1 MLIIGGGLL
10 GCGAVEMLFSSET
23 FQAKALIPLINNYLD
38 AESSHDLAIR
48 MASWGLFPRFGTSRK
63 EYPELNC
70 EFLGKPIRNPIGLAA
85 GFDKNGEAIRSLAEM
100 SGFGIIEIGSITPI
114 PQKGN
119 HRPRVFRL
127 KEDEGII
134 SRSGFNN
141 DGVGKVQQRVKE
153 ARSDWMD
160 DFAMFGVNLGNNMLT
175 DDAKIDY
182 EIGVNYF
189 ATYSDYI
196 VLNISTPNSLNLRSL
211 LKKCELHKLLM
222 YVKRT
227 IDVMALESRPKVLL
241 KIPPDLTEEE
251 KKNIAKIILDSKYG
265 IDALVVSSATTNR
278 PNTLKS
284 ENKAEAGELSGAPLR
299 HISTECVREM
309 YRLTEG
315 RVPIVGCGGVL
326 SGADAYEKIRAGA
339 SVVQLYSAIAFYGF
353 PVVGKMKRELV
364 ELLLRDGYTNV
375 SQAVGA
381 DQRV

>member
-1 MLIIGGGLL
+1 
-10 GCGAVEMLFSSET
+10 
-23 FQAKALIPLINNYLD
+23 
-38 AESSHDLAIR
+38 

-70 EFLGKPIRNPIGLAA
+70 EVIVEFSVIVRLFFTLQPLAEAVADLLPFQFLGKPIRNPIGLAA

-175 DDAKIDY
+175 DDAK
-182 EIGVNYF
+182 
-189 ATYSDYI
+189 
-196 VLNISTPNSLNLRSL
+196 L
-211 LKKCELHKLLM
+211 LLM